1 MSLRALRDFGA
12 LGPTSEVLGVGAG
25 AEATLF
31 WLTNHVRRVVATD
44 LYDGEW
50 GEQAPKEMLIDPG
63 RFASCPWDPARL
75 VVEQM
80 DALDLR
86 FADSSFDGVFSSS
99 SIEHFGDHDD
109 VRRAL
114 AEIRR
119 VLKPGGIAALSTE
132 YRIDG
137 DLPELPGILLFD
149 EFGMHSVL
157 ASGDWTLVEPL
168 DLTISEAT
176 VEGTLDFDEVAA
188 DIVAGREW
196 SYPHLVLR
204 HDLGATWTSVHVVL
218 RARRSPIE
226 RPFFA
231 LRWRAKRPRRRET
244 SKT

>member
-1 MSLRALRDFGA
+1 
-12 LGPTSEVLGVGAG
+12 
-25 AEATLF
+25 
-31 WLTNHVRRVVATD
+31 
-44 LYDGEW
+44 
-50 GEQAPKEMLIDPG
+50 
-63 RFASCPWDPARL
+63 
-75 VVEQM
+75 M

-149 EFGMHSVL
+149 EFGVHSVL
-157 ASGDWTLVEPL
+157 ASSDWTLVEPL

-176 VEGTLDFDEVAA
+176 VDGTLNFDEVAA
-188 DIVAGREW
+188 DLVAGREW
-196 SYPHLVLR
+196 SRTPTSCCATTSVSRGRACTSCCARGVLR
-204 HDLGATWTSVHVVL
+204 SSG
-218 RARRSPIE
+218 R
-226 RPFFA
+226 FFA
-231 LRWRAKRPRRRET
+231 RRWRAKRARRHQT

>member
-1 MSLRALRDFGA
+1 MTLRALRDLGA
-12 LGPTSEVLGVGAG
+12 LNPTSEVLGVGAG

-44 LYDGEW
+44 LYDDEW
-50 GEQAPKEMLIDPG
+50 GEQAPKEMLSNPG
-63 RFASCPWDPARL
+63 RFASCPWNPDRL
-75 VVEQM
+75 VVERM

-86 FADSSFDGVFSSS
+86 YDDSSFDGVFSSS

-137 DLPELPGILLFD
+137 DLPQLPGILLFD
-149 EFGMHSVL
+149 EAELHSVL
-157 ASGDWTLVEPL
+157 ASKDWEFVEPL

-176 VEGTLDFDEVAA
+176 LDGTLNFDEAAA
-188 DIVAGREW
+188 DLAAGREW
-196 SYPHLVLR
+196 SRYPHVVLR

-218 RARRSPIE
+218 RARRSRIG
-226 RPFFA
+226 RLFFA
-231 LRWRAKRPRRRET
+231 RRWRAT
-244 SKT
+244 

>member
-50 GEQAPKEMLIDPG
+50 GEQAPKEMLINPG
-63 RFASCPWDPARL
+63 RFASCPWNPARL

-137 DLPELPGILLFD
+137 DLPQLPGILLFD
-149 EFGMHSVL
+149 ETGCTPYSQERL
-157 ASGDWTLVEPL
+157 AVRR
-168 DLTISEAT
+168 
-176 VEGTLDFDEVAA
+176 AA
-188 DIVAGREW
+188 RPD
-196 SYPHLVLR
+196 
-204 HDLGATWTSVHVVL
+204 DLGGD
-218 RARRSPIE
+218 ARRHSQ
-226 RPFFA
+226 
-231 LRWRAKRPRRRET
+231 LRRGRRRPRRGP
-244 SKT
+244 